1 MKDKDISRTN
11 QTNKRVKTHRKST
24 KIVVFKMER
33 ISKIKIKI
41 QFKIKNLI
49 ARMHRIVQ
57 KILRASRNRKINIQ
71 NSLKGNKRK
80 TYQRWRDKLI
90 NSKILKASKNKLVK
104 ILSLRKISILN
115 KINNLWSNLK
125 IIKICNT
132 LIRLRTLKNVSHR
145 LILVWRSSKKA
156 FIKWAIKNKW
166 LKLRLKV

>member
-1 MKDKDISRTN
+1 MIHNTKVVKISKKPLMKLKKGILVFIEIILIILSQGTRHKRRKRETFKKHKHQINSKRYIKIKHINRKLKDKDISRTN

-80 TYQRWRDKLI
+80 TYQR
-90 NSKILKASKNKLVK
+90 
-104 ILSLRKISILN
+104 
-115 KINNLWSNLK
+115 
-125 IIKICNT
+125 
-132 LIRLRTLKNVSHR
+132 
-145 LILVWRSSKKA
+145 
-156 FIKWAIKNKW
+156 
-166 LKLRLKV
+166 